1 MKFLIIFLISINAFA
16 QTYKNDDHIESY
28 VNKVTNKVAFS
39 NEDVHYL
46 LDETTPSTGSTI
58 LKDVFIPYAVSLV
71 DKVDRNKY
79 ILAVDRIMEALESA
93 LNKDVK
99 EKDVLMSRF
108 IEAETSFINLIN
120 SNKKF
125 TGTGLE
131 PEKEYYNDNI
141 TLSRLVYKGR
151 DNRVNRIVEFY
162 ENGQTP
168 SYESEF
174 IYSGNDIFSIC
185 TNYYPD
191 GKISRLANYKNGK
204 PDGAII
210 KYSTEGLL
218 IREALYK
225 EGILDGVSTLY
236 NQEGYKTFEI
246 IYKDNKKIKITRF
259 FPLIKKAEMI
269 SVYNKDTGSLLSKE
283 EYKID
288 KQTGKPF
295 LYMLTDFIEGIYTEY
310 DPNGHVV
317 NKILYQPTWSKDNI
331 NKYSK
336 GPINADDIET
346 LLDRGFIKNLIATAR
361 DYKDVLVIHDLLEQL
376 CFIKVNLNIDL
387 SQSQKGLLTELMR
400 DFSKLKA
407 LIAEAELNIEASEAK
422 SLILR
427 YTDANNKSGLEL
439 IKILISQL
447 NEELILNDGR
457 LSKEALNVISN
468 KDVIKYLAHYSKD
481 PQLLLMVSRLE
492 MMFISKP
499 ELGESLKGNAD
510 FSLKEFKYFTDGVR
524 RFANTNGLIRR

>member
-1 MKFLIIFLISINAFA
+1 MKLLIIFFISINAFA
-16 QTYKNDDHIESY
+16 QTYNNDDRIDFY
-28 VNKVTNKVAFS
+28 VNKAINNVAFS
-39 NEDVHYL
+39 NDDVRYL
-46 LDETTPSTGSTI
+46 LDELEPSTGRTI
-58 LKDVFIPYAVSLV
+58 LKDVFIPYAVSFI
-71 DKVDRNKY
+71 DKVDRKKY
-79 ILAVDRIMEALESA
+79 ILAVDRILEALESA
-93 LNKDVK
+93 LGKSPNDKDA
-99 EKDVLMSRF
+99 LMARF
-108 IEAETSFINLIN
+108 IDAETSLINLIN

-125 TGTGLE
+125 TEIGLE
-131 PEKEYYNDNI
+131 PEREYYNDNV

-151 DNRVNRIVEFY
+151 DNRVNKVIEFY
-162 ENGQTP
+162 EDGITK

-174 IYSGNDIFSIC
+174 IHSGNDIFSIC

-191 GKISRLANYKNGK
+191 GKISSLANYKNGK

-210 KYSTEGLL
+210 KYNAEGLL
-218 IREALYK
+218 IRETVYK
-225 EGILDGVSTLY
+225 EGVLDGVSNLY
-236 NQEGYKTFEI
+236 NQKGDKTFEI
-246 IYKDNKKIKITRF
+246 IYKDSKKVKITRF

-269 SVYNKDTGSLLSKE
+269 SVYNKDTGKLLSKE

-310 DPNGHVV
+310 DPNGHMV

-376 CFIKVNLNIDL
+376 CFIKVNSNIDL

-400 DFSKLKA
+400 DFNKLKA

-427 YTDANNKSGLEL
+427 YTDTSNKSGFEL

-499 ELGESLKGNAD
+499 ELGESLKGNTNL
-510 FSLKEFKYFTDGVR
+510 SLKEFKSFIDGVR
-524 RFANTNGLIRR
+524 RFASTNGLIRR